1 MPRHLAHIISA
12 RARTVL
18 RVLALPVAL
27 LVCGL
32 AVAATTPSGGS
43 INPYYEHHSEGWFWY
58 ETLPEPEPPQEK
70 EPEKPEPPALQE
82 SKAVPK
88 TSDEGPPPLS
98 AAWLKVNMP
107 KYLER
112 ATDNPTPENVSAY
125 YYLQRV
131 ALDKSNKF
139 SDVAQEV
146 VTQDYALDEVSR
158 RPLATYAVNQTNA
171 IAGQAHDELLRQ
183 ISAKAGIVFVYHSE
197 CKYCAMQA
205 PVLKN
210 FASQYGFAITAIS
223 LDGLPMPGG
232 AFPDYITDSG
242 QARELGVQQTPA
254 MFLAL
259 PPNRTVELAQGVLS
273 IDELSQRVAMAGK
286 QLGIVDEPSFDRAR
300 PVQAIP
306 MAIDLHP
313 SRDTAAD
320 PEKLTDYIRNSVRL
334 RH

>member
-1 MPRHLAHIISA
+1 MWLRRLTPYIGNHAKTA
-12 RARTVL
+12 L

-27 LVCGL
+27 LVCGFA
-32 AVAATTPSGGS
+32 AVAASAPSGSS

-58 ETLPEPEPPQEK
+58 ETMPEPAPAD
-70 EPEKPEPPALQE
+70 EPEKSAPAARETKAPPTT
-82 SKAVPK
+82 P
-88 TSDEGPPPLS
+88 DGPPPLS
-98 AAWLKVNMP
+98 SAWLKVNLP

-112 ATDNPTPENVSAY
+112 ATDEPTRENISAY

-146 VTQDYALDEVSR
+146 VTQDYGLDEVSR
-158 RPLATYAVNQTNA
+158 RPLATYAVNEMNKVSGQT
-171 IAGQAHDELLRQ
+171 HDELLRQ
-183 ISAKAGIVFVYHSE
+183 IAAKAGIVFVYHSE

-210 FASQYGFAITAIS
+210 FANQYGFAITAIS

-232 AFPDYITDSG
+232 AFPDYVTDSG

-254 MFLAL
+254 MYLAL
-259 PPNRTVELAQGVLS
+259 PPHRTVELAQGVLS
-273 IDELSQRVAMAGK
+273 IDELSQRVAMASK

-306 MAIDLHP
+306 MVTDLHP
-313 SRDTAAD
+313 SRETAAD
-320 PEKLTDYIRNSVRL
+320 PEKLTEYIRNSVRL